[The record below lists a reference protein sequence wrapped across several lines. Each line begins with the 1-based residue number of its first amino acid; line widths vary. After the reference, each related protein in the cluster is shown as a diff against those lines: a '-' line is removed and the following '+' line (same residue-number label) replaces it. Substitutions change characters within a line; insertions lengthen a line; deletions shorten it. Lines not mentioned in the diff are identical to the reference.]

1 MTKQCLR
8 IYLIMLHKAASVS
21 KNKKEAIT
29 GFSKVFEIQLLYEFP
44 IFVDFFLTTTGEKS
58 MSAHNT

>member
-1 MTKQCLR
+1 
-8 IYLIMLHKAASVS
+8 MLHKAASVS